1 MKIKIFVSSSILIA
15 LLMLSSHRLSNEA
28 DKNEVLIKLMMQGL
42 NSSHYNPQKVDDT
55 FSSEVFDLYLKKL
68 DYNKRYFTARDVEN
82 LRKFQFDIDEEVNN
96 GTYEL
101 FDISVE
107 LFNKRV
113 KEAKEYYKTFLDQPF
128 DYSVEE
134 SIETDPDKM
143 DFPASVSEAKDN
155 WRKLL
160 KYQTINQLTIMLER
174 QEKAQ
179 EKGDSALEIKSFEAL
194 EEAARTKVMESY
206 DERFNRLLKTRT
218 SDLRSL
224 YINSIANVYDP
235 HTGYFPPKDK
245 ERFDIEMSGRF
256 EGIGARLLE
265 KNGYI
270 EVSEIIPGSPS
281 YRQGE
286 LQVGDV
292 IMKVGQEDE
301 EEPVDI
307 VDMNIDDAVLL
318 IRGKKGT
325 EVRLTVRRIDGE
337 IQIIP
342 IIRDEVILEETYA
355 KSVILHEGKSKKGI
369 GYIKLPKFYADFN
382 QQGGPNCAADVAR
395 EIEKLKEENMKGLI
409 LDLRNNGGG
418 SLQEVIDMTGLFIES
433 GPIVQV
439 KSRGR
444 QPYVL
449 RDENREIQYDG
460 PLIILVN
467 SFSASASEI
476 MAAAIQ
482 DYQRGIVIGGT
493 STFGK
498 GTVQRFLDLDDFIR
512 GNSEIKPLGSM
523 KLTTQ
528 KFYRINGGATQLKGV
543 TPDIVLPELYNY
555 LDIREKDQDYPMEWD
570 EIEPVSYA
578 TGNLSASTVSQL
590 REASHARIAT
600 NPHFDL
606 IDKNAHRLQ
615 EQQDLSIYSLNLKK
629 YREER
634 DMRRERAKEF
644 EDKDILIEDLEVSS
658 LKADLSEIQSD
669 SIKIQT
675 AKDWHEDLQKD
686 IYVFEALQVLKD
698 MK

>member
-1 MKIKIFVSSSILIA
+1 MKIKIFLSGSILIA
-15 LLMLSSHRLSNEA
+15 LLALSSHRLSNES
-28 DKNEVLIKLMMQGL
+28 DKNELLIKSMMQGL
-42 NSSHYNPQKVDDT
+42 NNSHYQPQKVDDA
-55 FSSEVFDLYLKKL
+55 FSKEVFDLYLKKL
-68 DYNKRYFTARDVEN
+68 DFNKRYFTARDVEN
-82 LRKFQFDIDEEVNN
+82 LRKFQYDIDDEVNK
-96 GTYEL
+96 GSYEL

-107 LFNKRV
+107 LYTQRV
-113 KEAKEYYKTFLDQPF
+113 KEASAYYKTFLSQPF
-128 DYSVEE
+128 DYTVKE
-134 SIETDPDKM
+134 SIETDPEKM
-143 DFPASVSEAKDN
+143 DFPANTAEAKEN

-160 KYQTINQLTIMLER
+160 KYQTLHQLTNMLER
-174 QEKAQ
+174 QERAK
-179 EKGDSALEIKSFEAL
+179 EKGDESVAVKSFEEM
-194 EEAARTKVMESY
+194 EEAARTKVREDY
-206 DERFNRLLKTRT
+206 DERFGRLLKTRT

-281 YRQGE
+281 YRQGA

-292 IMKVGQEDE
+292 IIKVAQSKSD
-301 EEPVDI
+301 PVDV
-307 VDMNIDDAVLL
+307 VDMNIDDAVTL

-325 EVRLTVRRIDGE
+325 EVRLTVRKIDGE
-337 IQIIP
+337 IHVIP

-355 KSVILHEGKSKKGI
+355 KSVLLQDGKAKKGI

-395 EIEKLKEENMKGLI
+395 EIEKLKAENTKGLI

-418 SLQEVIDMTGLFIES
+418 SLQEVIDMAGLFIEA
-433 GPIVQV
+433 GPILQV

-449 RDENREIQYDG
+449 RDENREIQYEG
-460 PLIILVN
+460 PLVILVN

-476 MAAAIQ
+476 LAAAMQ
-482 DYQRGIVIGGT
+482 DYRRGVVIGGT

-498 GTVQRFLDLDDFIR
+498 GTVQRFLDLDDLIK
-512 GNSEIKPLGSM
+512 GYSEVKPLGSM

-528 KFYRINGGATQLKGV
+528 KFYRVNGGATQLKGV

-570 EIEPVSYA
+570 EIEPVKYVPWSLTA
-578 TGNLSASTVSQL
+578 ADIERLRAGSKNRVSGND
-590 REASHARIAT
+590 R
-600 NPHFDL
+600 FDL
-606 IDKNAHRLQ
+606 IDKNARRLQ
-615 EQQDLSIYSLNLKK
+615 EQQQTSIFSLNLDQ
-629 YREER
+629 YRQDR
-634 DMRRERAKEF
+634 DMRRERAREL
-644 EDKDILIEDLEVSS
+644 EETGAPIEGLEVTS
-658 LKADLSEIQSD
+658 LKADLAGIQAD
-669 SIKIQT
+669 SVKSQTTREWHKDIKQ
-675 AKDWHEDLQKD
+675 D
-686 IYVFEALQVLKD
+686 IYVYEAMQVLKD
-698 MK
+698 IK

>member
-1 MKIKIFVSSSILIA
+1 MKIKIFLSGSILIA
-15 LLMLSSHRLSNEA
+15 LFALSSHRLSNES
-28 DKNEVLIKLMMQGL
+28 DKNELLIKLMMQGL
-42 NSSHYNPQKVDDT
+42 NSSHYEPQKVDDA
-55 FSSEVFDLYLKKL
+55 FSKEVFDLYLKKL

-82 LRKFQFDIDEEVNN
+82 LRKFQYEIDDEVNK
-96 GTYEL
+96 GSYEL

-107 LFNKRV
+107 LFTQRI
-113 KEAKEYYKTFLDQPF
+113 KEASAYYKEFLSQPF
-128 DYSVEE
+128 DYTVQET
-134 SIETDPDKM
+134 IETDPDKM
-143 DFPASVSEAKDN
+143 DFPANSTEAREN

-160 KYQTINQLTIMLER
+160 KYQTLHQLTVMLDR
-174 QEKAQ
+174 QEQAQ
-179 EKGDSALEIKSFEAL
+179 KKGDSAEEVKTFEQL
-194 EEAARTKVMESY
+194 EEAARTKVRE
-206 DERFNRLLKTRT
+206 DFEERFNRLIKTRT

-281 YRQGE
+281 YRQGA

-292 IMKVGQEDE
+292 IMKVAQSD
-301 EEPVDI
+301 EEPVNV
-307 VDMNIDDAVLL
+307 VDMNIDDAVML

-325 EVRLTVRRIDGE
+325 EVRLTVRKIDGE
-337 IQIIP
+337 IHIIP
-342 IIRDEVILEETYA
+342 IVRDEVILEETYA
-355 KSVILHEGKSKKGI
+355 KSVLLHEGKGKKGI

-395 EIEKLKEENMKGLI
+395 EIEKLKAENVKGLI

-418 SLQEVIDMTGLFIES
+418 SLQEVIDMAGLFIES

-449 RDENREIQYDG
+449 RDENREIQYEG
-460 PLIILVN
+460 PLVILVN

-476 MAAAIQ
+476 LAAAIQ
-482 DYQRGIVIGGT
+482 DYGRGVVIGGT

-498 GTVQRFLDLDDFIR
+498 GTVQRFLDLDDFIK
-512 GNSEIKPLGSM
+512 GYSEIKPLGSM

-543 TPDIVLPELYNY
+543 TPDIILPELYNY

-570 EIEPVSYA
+570 EIEAVSYA
-578 TGNLSASTVSQL
+578 PGSLTPAEIERLRAGSKTRVSGNT
-590 REASHARIAT
+590 
-600 NPHFDL
+600 HFDL
-606 IDKNAHRLQ
+606 IDKNARRLQ
-615 EQQDLSIYSLNLKK
+615 EQQEASMFSLNLEE
-629 YREER
+629 YRKER
-634 DMRRERAKEF
+634 EMRRERAREF
-644 EDKDILIEDLEVSS
+644 EDTGVVIEGLEVAT
-658 LKADLSEIQSD
+658 LKADIPGIEAD

-675 AKDWHEDLQKD
+675 TREWHEDIQKD
-686 IYVFEALQVLKD
+686 IYVFEAMQVIKE